1 MGCPRCH
8 GDAAPPRGLGR
19 ELADPSGCAPRL
31 RSDQVP
37 RAGGCLAPRPDL
49 TSYIAPRAVGPRRQ
63 ECLTPTGG
71 YMWVGSALPPQFR
84 RGREPRAGSFQPR
97 GCLLAPG
104 QPKKRGA
111 VGDWGGAGER
121 RSETVHQGERSPPI
135 VRNPYSRPLVPW
147 SHTPGQERDGLPF
160 SSPGMGCAAHSAEA

>member
-31 RSDQVP
+31 RSDREP

-49 TSYIAPRAVGPRRQ
+49 TRYIAQRSWTVEAGVFDPNRRLYVG
-63 ECLTPTGG
+63 G
-71 YMWVGSALPPQFR
+71 VLPPRFR
-84 RGREPRAGSFQPR
+84 PGREPRAGSFQPQ

-111 VGDWGGAGER
+111 VGVWGGAGER
-121 RSETVHQGERSPPI
+121 RSEKVHQGERSPPT
-135 VRNPYSRPLVPW
+135 VRNPYSRPLAPW
-147 SHTPGQERDGLPF
+147 SHTPGRERDELPF
-160 SSPGMGCAAHSAEA
+160 SIPGMGCAAHSAEA